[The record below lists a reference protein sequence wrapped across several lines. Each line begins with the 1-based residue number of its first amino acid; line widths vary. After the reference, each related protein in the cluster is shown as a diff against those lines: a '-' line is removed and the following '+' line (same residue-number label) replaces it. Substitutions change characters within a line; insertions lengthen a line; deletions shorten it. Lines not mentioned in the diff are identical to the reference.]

1 MKSRKYEKS
10 SSSLQFDKIIT
21 WLGLMNRVKRT
32 KVRTKLQNY
41 DEQIEVNSKIKK

>member
-21 WLGLMNRVKRT
+21 WLGFDESSKKDRELNYRIMTNRLK
-32 KVRTKLQNY
+32 
-41 DEQIEVNSKIKK
+41 